1 MGTRREFIRTV
12 GATLLAGGIS
22 NYAHATTKPK
32 HIITLAFDDGFKK
45 SSLKTAEIFEKYKLS
60 ASINV
65 IATGHLKDFVV
76 PDQYQTTEKG
86 DFVLWNELQSRG
98 HEIQPHGYKHA
109 NKAQLPLSEAQK
121 LVEMCLDYFSKN
133 LKGFKPEKS
142 VFNMPYNSST
152 PELEAWLGTKV
163 RAYRTGGPGINTM
176 PHKDQKKLTCTA
188 FGPGNCEAHLDEQI
202 KSLLAQPSGWL
213 IYNLHGVDDEGWGP
227 VTSVYLER
235 LLRKLEENEAVS
247 VLPIALAFKSF
258 AP

>member
-1 MGTRREFIRTV
+1 MGTRREFIRAV
-12 GATLLAGGIS
+12 GATLLVGGIS
-22 NYAHATTKPK
+22 NYAHAAKPQ

-45 SSLKTAEIFEKYKLS
+45 SSLKTADIFEKYKLS

-76 PDQYQTTEKG
+76 PDKYQTTEKG

-109 NKAQLPLSEAQK
+109 NKSELPLSEAQK
-121 LVEMCLDYFSKN
+121 LVEMCFEYFSKN
-133 LKGFKPEKS
+133 LKAFKPEKS

-163 RAYRTGGPGINTM
+163 LAYRTGGPGINAL
-176 PHKDQKKLTCTA
+176 PQKGQQKLTCTA

-213 IYNLHGVDDEGWGP
+213 IYNLHGLDGEGWGP

-235 LLRKLEENEAVS
+235 LLERLVRNKDVS
-247 VLPIALAFKSF
+247 VLPIASALKSY
-258 AP
+258 AS